1 LTKILNTDPRPLGIS
16 ILHCVGY
23 LDRNINVTGYAFRL
37 PRDAEPGKTPVTL
50 HQVLTRSKSAKDIPD
65 LGECFDLAKALVST
79 LFEIHN
85 IGWMHKNIQPKNVIF
100 WPKPNTRDEPDLR
113 KPYLMGFDISRPYQ
127 PGEVSEKPLS
137 RPEDDV
143 YRHPKYKGS
152 HSRSFRPS
160 FDMYSLGVILYE
172 IGLWRNVAQQKAS

>member
-1 LTKILNTDPRPLGIS
+1 LGIS

-100 WPKPNTRDEPDLR
+100 
-113 KPYLMGFDISRPYQ
+113 
-127 PGEVSEKPLS
+127 
-137 RPEDDV
+137 
-143 YRHPKYKGS
+143 
-152 HSRSFRPS
+152 
-160 FDMYSLGVILYE
+160 
-172 IGLWRNVAQQKAS
+172 